1 MYRIFVDG
9 GLWFTKGM
17 YKYIETKG
25 IDKFN
30 YVVAGSALGA
40 SRGWRRLQTGVHS
53 WNMILLLIGALAFV
67 LLLLLFQF
75 FGGLLIP
82 LPFP

>member
-1 MYRIFVDG
+1 LIFVDG
-9 GLWFTKGM
+9 GLRVARGM
-17 YKYIETKG
+17 HKYIETKG

-30 YVVAGSALGA
+30 YVVADSAMGA

-53 WNMILLLIGALAFV
+53 WNMILLLIGALAFI

-75 FGGLLIP
+75 YGGLLIP